1 MSIRLY
7 VDNRPAVSFRTKE
20 SAEAYRD
27 RQIKAGIDPKRLVIR
42 LTRDKKEE

>member
-20 SAEAYRD
+20 SAEEYQAK
-27 RQIKAGIDPKRLVIR
+27 QVKNGIDPKRMVVR
-42 LTRDKKEE
+42 VTRDKKGE